1 MSFSKKIQEY
11 FDKKGLSNRDV
22 SVIMQ
27 GYSESMI
34 SKYIN
39 SDKLST
45 TFIKKLIE
53 YFPDIDMNYLIKD
66 DHDLNRV
73 EESRTEYKKRSVV
86 LVDEI
91 EERLNELKLILTQ

>member
-1 MSFSKKIQEY
+1 MGFSKKIQEY
-11 FDKKGLSNRDV
+11 FDNKGLSNREV

-39 SDKLST
+39 SDNLSS

-53 YFPDIDMNYLIKD
+53 YFPDIDMNYLIKEED
-66 DHDLNRV
+66 DLNRV

-91 EERLNELKLILTQ
+91 KERLEELELILTR